1 MTVFEVE
8 VGEPLFSCPTEMSGR
23 NQWESGAR

>member
-23 NQWESGAR
+23 NQ